1 MRENYFTGV
10 QVRKKGRYH
19 RKMKSL
25 GVTYPMHGG
34 QDQGFQRVPFNFQQ
48 PINDQSNPGTIGSNN
63 IDTI

>member
-1 MRENYFTGV
+1 MELEMRENYFTGV

-34 QDQGFQRVPFNFQQ
+34 QD
-48 PINDQSNPGTIGSNN
+48 
-63 IDTI
+63 